1 MFNCTRDRQP
11 ILSLGIDCKKLD
23 IQFCWFYRRRN
34 DILDRFFFG
43 MKVSSQ
49 IMTSSISSSFTDRI
63 LFLVSSHRLFVDSP
77 QKTSEFISFIL
88 VNFNDLDLRVA
99 YFAFLIEQDNRRL
112 RFCIRFD
119 VLAFG
124 SSDSLMLHLENILG
138 SRHLDF
144 CGLIVGQL

>member
-1 MFNCTRDRQP
+1 
-11 ILSLGIDCKKLD
+11 
-23 IQFCWFYRRRN
+23 
-34 DILDRFFFG
+34 
-43 MKVSSQ
+43 
-49 IMTSSISSSFTDRI
+49 MTSSISSSFTDRI
-63 LFLVSSHRLFVDSP
+63 LFLISSGLLFDDSP
-77 QKTSEFISFIL
+77 QKTSKFISFIF
-88 VNFNDLDLRVA
+88 VIFNDLDLRVA